1 MELGLTGQVGLIT
14 GAAGGIGAAIARVL
28 AAEGCD
34 LALLDLAHSPLLD
47 AVAEDVERAGHRAMT
62 LEADVADF
70 AAAESIV
77 SSAVGALGRLD
88 VLVCA
93 AGITRDA
100 VTWKLGEAEW
110 DRVLDVNLK
119 GCFNYA
125 RAATPALRARG
136 RGRIVTITSING
148 MRGKLGQANYA
159 ASKAGLI
166 GLTKTL
172 ARELGRF
179 SITVNAVAPGMVTT
193 PMTLDLP
200 EAALRAAR
208 EEAVLGRLADP
219 EDVADVVAFLCS
231 ERAKHI
237 TGEVI
242 RVDGGQYI

>member
-1 MELGLTGQVGLIT
+1 MELGLEGRVALVT
-14 GAAGGIGAAIARVL
+14 GAAGGIGAAICRAL

-34 LALLDLAHSPLLD
+34 VALLDMAGNQLLAAATD
-47 AVAEDVERAGHRAMT
+47 DVQRAGRRALR

-70 AAAESIV
+70 ATAEARVATTVAAMGGVDI
-77 SSAVGALGRLD
+77 
-88 VLVCA
+88 LVCA
-93 AGITRDA
+93 AGITRDG
-100 VTWKLGEAEW
+100 VSWKLPEAEW
-110 DRVLDVNLK
+110 DRVLAVNLK

-125 RAATPALRARG
+125 RAVTPALRARG
-136 RGRIVTITSING
+136 RGRVVMITSING

-179 SITVNAVAPGMVTT
+179 GVTVNAVAPGMVAT

-200 EAALRAAR
+200 EAAIRSAR
-208 EEAVLGRLADP
+208 EESVLGRMADP
-219 EDVADVVAFLCS
+219 EDVADVVVFLCS
-231 ERAKHI
+231 ERARHI
-237 TGEVI
+237 TGDVI